1 MIGSVLGAEV
11 ELVVPGNASVER
23 KKRIL
28 AHGAKLTFTDP
39 IEGYDEALRT
49 VHRMA
54 AERPD
59 RYFLCD
65 QYANEW
71 IRAFTSRRP
80 RKRFSTKLRDT
91 SRTSSRASGPGG
103 TITGVGRRLQGV
115 DSRCPSLG
123 RAPGMFSGIE
133 GLRNRS
139 DTPATS
145 CRRFSTSR
153 WWTVR

>member
-1 MIGSVLGAEV
+1 MPSPKEKFVPGARFSTCWNAGIAYDDRLVLGAEV

-49 VHRMA
+49 AHRMA

-71 IRAFTSRRP
+71 NWCSTSRRP
-80 RKRFSTKLRDT
+80 RKRFSIKLRDA

-103 TITGVGRRLQGV
+103 TITGVGRRLKESIPGAE
-115 DSRCPSLG
+115 S
-123 RAPGMFSGIE
+123 APCAPKSFPGSK
-133 GLRNRS
+133 
-139 DTPATS
+139 D
-145 CRRFSTSR
+145 
-153 WWTVR
+153 